1 VEQTHEP
8 TNKNRIERRESSSA
22 KTSYDSS
29 DYLRVSNEPGGIIAD
44 HRHSCAA
51 GFCPLGRPVRDPMC
65 ILASESF
72 MGVAHLTDNLAYL
85 VTVYTAQAA

>member
-1 VEQTHEP
+1 MEQKHEP
-8 TNKNRIERRESSSA
+8 MNKDRIERRESSSA

-29 DYLRVSNEPGGIIAD
+29 DYLRVSNEVLPDGIIAD

-72 MGVAHLTDNLAYL
+72 MGVAPPYR
-85 VTVYTAQAA
+85 